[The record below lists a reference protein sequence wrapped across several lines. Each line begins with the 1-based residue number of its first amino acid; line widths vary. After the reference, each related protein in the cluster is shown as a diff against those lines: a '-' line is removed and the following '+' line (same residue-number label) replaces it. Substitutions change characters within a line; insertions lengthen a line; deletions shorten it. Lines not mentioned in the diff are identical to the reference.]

1 MTDTEKSTIKI
12 PAYPGRDIPRN
23 NLTEEQDNAL
33 ELVKRNAQLQEE
45 KNRSLEL
52 QMTIEQLRESLK
64 LEQEKTNEIAERA
77 VQLEARVEELAG
89 QEGNNKKVAELEAK
103 VMELT
108 EVLRKISGIAT
119 AGKPD

>member
-108 EVLRKISGIAT
+108 EVLRKISGIAS

>member
-45 KNRSLEL
+45 KNKSLEL
-52 QMTIEQLRESLK
+52 QKMIEQLRESLK
-64 LEQEKTNEIAERA
+64 LEQAKTNEIAERA
-77 VQLEARVEELAG
+77 VQLEARVEELAR
-89 QEGNNKKVAELEAK
+89 QEGNNIKVAELEAK
-103 VMELT
+103 VTELT
-108 EVLRKISGIAT
+108 ELLRKISGMAS